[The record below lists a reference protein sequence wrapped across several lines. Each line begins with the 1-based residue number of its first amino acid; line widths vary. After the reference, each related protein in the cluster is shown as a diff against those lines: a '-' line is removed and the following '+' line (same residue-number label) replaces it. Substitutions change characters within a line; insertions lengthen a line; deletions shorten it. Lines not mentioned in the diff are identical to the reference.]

1 METQT
6 ITFSLRGMTERQA
19 YFYAESFRLG
29 ISEFDGL
36 VRHARSQRAVT
47 GEYVMFCTWK
57 DARSVEAFRHSE
69 VFAKFAL
76 SPNVIDLCDTTET
89 VGQLARP
96 TVTEDM
102 IALAA

>member
-19 YFYAESFRLG
+19 YFYAESLRLG

-36 VRHARSQRAVT
+36 LRHARAQRSVA
-47 GEYVMFCTWK
+47 GEYAIFCTWK

-69 VFAKFAL
+69 VYARFAL
-76 SPNVIDLCDTTET
+76 STNVVDLCDTTET
-89 VGQLARP
+89 VGQSARP